1 MSCVHLLLE
10 YPKIFLKITTT
21 TVMGVTGS
29 FHTMTFHGFLV
40 STASSVWTSPSVV
53 VRRSGCV
60 EAIPPVSQTAAPNE
74 RVEPNLSGRTREEG
88 VRHVG
93 QRNPDATATPGQPRH
108 P

>member
-29 FHTMTFHGFLV
+29 FHTITFHGFLV

-60 EAIPPVSQTAAPNE
+60 EAILQCPRTVHELKVMNVIWRCE
-74 RVEPNLSGRTREEG
+74 RERGRTRWPVKPWNGCASECI
-88 VRHVG
+88 V
-93 QRNPDATATPGQPRH
+93 
-108 P
+108 